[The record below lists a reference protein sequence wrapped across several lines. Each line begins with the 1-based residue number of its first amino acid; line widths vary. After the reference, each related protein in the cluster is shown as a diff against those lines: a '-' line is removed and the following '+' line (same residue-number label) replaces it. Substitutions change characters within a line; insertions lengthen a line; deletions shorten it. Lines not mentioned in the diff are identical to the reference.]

1 MKCPNC
7 KREWKTEPKT
17 EPVNRCP
24 FCSSVIDQRKEPQTK
39 EPFYFTWGLIFE
51 ENLRKAGRSA
61 AVTDFVSAL
70 DNYLKAIEE
79 NPSFSDRVA
88 DFIIQYPQFSE
99 QTLKAI
105 PVPDNFM
112 NTYDKFPALS
122 KQIIWLYLKAISE
135 KTPEA
140 PLKLIRYIS
149 GTAADRQETIIILS
163 DLIYS
168 SDNWKNDPKYFLS
181 MNAQV
186 ALLQGEYR
194 TAVRMIKEILHA
206 QEARLIAVSPGLLY
220 ELTGIPESLN
230 ERIEWIE
237 SAVKNRQ
244 ITPMIQ
250 GFVRPLK
257 DPDHKF
263 DQLQMIDQEVI
274 SLITE
279 NFDEFES
286 LLTHMVEKETALSGI
301 HLFVQQLDRMQI
313 LPDKPFDPLL
323 ELHYQKV
330 YMKPYSWITETD
342 YVIDPEFI

>member
-17 EPVNRCP
+17 EPINRCP
-24 FCSSVIDQRKEPQTK
+24 FCSSVIDPRKEPQTK

-51 ENLRKAGRSA
+51 DNLRRAGHNPSES
-61 AVTDFVSAL
+61 DFISAL
-70 DNYLKAIEE
+70 ENYSKAIKE

-88 DFIIQYPQFSE
+88 DFILQYPQFSDRAM
-99 QTLKAI
+99 KMI
-105 PVPDNFM
+105 PVPENFPDQCNDM
-112 NTYDKFPALS
+112 PACR

-135 KTPEA
+135 KTPGA

-149 GTAADRQETIIILS
+149 SFAADRQETLSILS

-168 SDNWKNDPKYFLS
+168 TDDWKDDPQYYLP
-181 MNAQV
+181 MNAQT
-186 ALLQGEYR
+186 ALLQQEYR
-194 TAVRMIKEILHA
+194 TAVKLIKEILHA
-206 QEARLIAVSPGLLY
+206 QNARLIAVNPDLLY
-220 ELTGIPESLN
+220 ELTGIPESLK

-244 ITPMIQ
+244 IMQMIQ

-263 DQLQMIDQEVI
+263 DQLQMIDEEVI
-274 SLITE
+274 SLIRE
-279 NFDEFES
+279 NFNEFES
-286 LLTHMVEKETALSGI
+286 VLKRMVEKETALSGI
-301 HLFVQQLDRMQI
+301 HLFVQQLDRLQI
-313 LPDKPFDPLL
+313 LPEKTFDALL

-330 YMKPYSWITETD
+330 YMKPYSWISETD